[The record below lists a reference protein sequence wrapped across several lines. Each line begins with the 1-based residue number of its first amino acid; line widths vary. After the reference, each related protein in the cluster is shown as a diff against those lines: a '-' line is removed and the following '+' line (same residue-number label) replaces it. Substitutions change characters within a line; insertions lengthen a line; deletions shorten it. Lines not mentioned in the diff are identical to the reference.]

1 MGGGTKGIAMRL
13 RRLVFSAV
21 ATLSLFSSRAVADE
35 GFIFIPG
42 VAGSSTAAGRA
53 GWTEVVQHT
62 LTLSPGFLAADK
74 KTVVNPCTATVEAR
88 FGAGAATVA
97 QLVGAPAREVLLE
110 IERGVEGRQTYYRAT
125 LRNAVIVQEV
135 AAFAAGAL
143 AADRLTLRFDEVH
156 VEVAR
161 QNADGTVEPPT
172 EGTFTCAAA
181 P

>member
-1 MGGGTKGIAMRL
+1 MRL
-13 RRLVFSAV
+13 RRRFVLSVA
-21 ATLSLFSSRAVADE
+21 ATLSLLSSSALADE
-35 GFIFIPG
+35 AFIFIPG
-42 VAGSSTAAGRA
+42 VAGSSTAEGRA

-62 LTLSPGFLAADK
+62 LTLAPGFLAGDK

-88 FGAGAATVA
+88 FGSGAATVA
-97 QLVGAPAREVLLE
+97 RLVGAPAGEVLLE
-110 IERGVEGRQTYYRAT
+110 VERGVEGGQTYYRAT

-156 VEVAR
+156 VAVAR
-161 QNADGTVEPPT
+161 QNADGTVGPPT
-172 EGTFTCAAA
+172 EGTFTCTAA